1 MPYNSSSEYPQSNG
15 ATKRVVQ
22 IAKCILKV
30 SADNKDPFEGMLKDP
45 NTPFEDIGVSYTAA
59 DDSTHLNNDTY
70 LVIEFCQR
78 FTSDSIMPNHFT
90 TRGVEI

>member
-1 MPYNSSSEYPQSNG
+1 
-15 ATKRVVQ
+15 
-22 IAKCILKV
+22 
-30 SADNKDPFEGMLKDP
+30 MLKDP